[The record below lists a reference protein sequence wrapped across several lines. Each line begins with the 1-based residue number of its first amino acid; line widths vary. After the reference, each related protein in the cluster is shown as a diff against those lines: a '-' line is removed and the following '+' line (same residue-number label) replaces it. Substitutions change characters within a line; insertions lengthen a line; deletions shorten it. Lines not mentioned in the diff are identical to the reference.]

1 MRVKEE
7 GEKADLKLNIQKM
20 KIMPSVPIT
29 SWQTDGETVE
39 TYSPFPSQVRKLR
52 WGGALSSFHSGCQ
65 GHWVGESHLQAEI
78 TSSTFVW
85 SPFRKGLSH
94 SVTQSQKAL

>member
-1 MRVKEE
+1 MLQQATADPRLRWRLLDTYRKVRVSLLW
-7 GEKADLKLNIQKM
+7 GA
-20 KIMPSVPIT
+20 P
-29 SWQTDGETVE
+29 
-39 TYSPFPSQVRKLR
+39 YSPFPSQVRKLR

-85 SPFRKGLSH
+85 SPFR
-94 SVTQSQKAL
+94 A